1 MFNMMKILIILF
13 IIKLMY
19 VINVM
24 LELMYSY
31 MLQKA
36 LVYPNKNYKKFITS

>member
-24 LELMYSY
+24 LELMYSFIC
-31 MLQKA
+31 
-36 LVYPNKNYKKFITS
+36 VTKKHV